1 MPKFFPA
8 SGSSA
13 TLLMMRYWP
22 TMSESS
28 FWLSVMADAT
38 PATNG
43 DKDKARRRIGDFM
56 AVKILFGGNVV
67 WFPSKIYTRCQ

>member
-1 MPKFFPA
+1 
-8 SGSSA
+8 
-13 TLLMMRYWP
+13 
-22 TMSESS
+22 
-28 FWLSVMADAT
+28 MADAT